1 MNKSKIKYCLGI
13 DGGGTKTEFLLT
25 DIHSAEIKRLVL
37 GSSNPVNEGL
47 DAAKAILKEGIH
59 AVCGGIDLGE
69 ISVFAGI
76 AGGGTSVNKKAI
88 SDFLGS
94 FGFGAFSNGSDTDS
108 VLQAALKGENGV
120 AVIMGTG
127 IVAFSQ
133 SDGECHRT
141 GGRGYMIDKG
151 GSGFH
156 FGSDA
161 LNSAFEYLDGRG
173 GSRLISELTE
183 NRLEKN
189 LENSVAD
196 IYAGGAAY
204 VASFAPVVFEAYKQG
219 DNEAER
225 IIDRNIREAAK
236 IINTARSYL
245 KNSNE
250 KTVICGGLCRQ
261 KEIIKPFILKYIDN
275 DSPLIF
281 SDEPMVNGAAALAKS
296 NIHGGE
302 KHA

>member
-161 LNSAFEYLDGRG
+161 LNRLSQQAAAYPPQPSAMNLILERIPVRNLTVDLVSIPQSTNFLQGRG
-173 GSRLISELTE
+173 LQIGISLPNGCIEYHGEQYICHLIL
-183 NRLEKN
+183 
-189 LENSVAD
+189 
-196 IYAGGAAY
+196 IYTGGKIAY
-204 VASFAPVVFEAYKQG
+204 CVK
-219 DNEAER
+219 
-225 IIDRNIREAAK
+225 
-236 IINTARSYL
+236 
-245 KNSNE
+245 
-250 KTVICGGLCRQ
+250 
-261 KEIIKPFILKYIDN
+261 
-275 DSPLIF
+275 
-281 SDEPMVNGAAALAKS
+281 
-296 NIHGGE
+296 
-302 KHA
+302 